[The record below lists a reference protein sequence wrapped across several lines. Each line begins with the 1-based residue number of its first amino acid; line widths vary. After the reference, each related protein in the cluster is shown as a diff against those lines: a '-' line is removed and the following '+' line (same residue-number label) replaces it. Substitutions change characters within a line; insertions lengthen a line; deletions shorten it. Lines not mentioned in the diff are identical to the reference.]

1 MLRDPIQRSPMQ
13 WAGQETAP
21 RLASHVD
28 PKLVRLSLTDRCDLA
43 CVYCRPHRH
52 DGYTDDKLSLSEWA
66 IVLAGL
72 RDAGIERVRITGGE
86 PLLSASIVP
95 FVRLVSGFGF
105 KDIALTTNAT
115 QLAELA
121 KELRDAGLHR
131 LTVSLDTLLPDRF
144 ARLTRGGDLGP
155 VLRGIDRAL
164 EVGFRDT
171 KLNTV
176 VVRGENDTELEDIVR
191 FAWARSITPRFLEIM
206 KIGEGASLQHQL
218 VTMREIRE
226 RLSPLLGKD
235 TPLRDAERGPAR
247 YVHAAPHHKSPEGF
261 VARVGFI
268 SGTSDTYCLDCDR
281 LRVSSDG
288 MVRPCLAK
296 NEGVMIAR
304 SGSLDAALVVETIRE
319 AWKHKPDGT
328 TFKGCTEESASE
340 VSIRAIGG

>member
-1 MLRDPIQRSPMQ
+1 MSSLPRDGRFERQEEGLQEGCVTNKTKGFTLKKLPMLRDPIQRSPMQ

-115 QLAELA
+115 QLAALA

-176 VVRGENDTELEDIVR
+176 
-191 FAWARSITPRFLEIM
+191 A
-206 KIGEGASLQHQL
+206 GA
-218 VTMREIRE
+218 
-226 RLSPLLGKD
+226 
-235 TPLRDAERGPAR
+235 
-247 YVHAAPHHKSPEGF
+247 
-261 VARVGFI
+261 
-268 SGTSDTYCLDCDR
+268 
-281 LRVSSDG
+281 
-288 MVRPCLAK
+288 
-296 NEGVMIAR
+296 
-304 SGSLDAALVVETIRE
+304 
-319 AWKHKPDGT
+319 
-328 TFKGCTEESASE
+328 
-340 VSIRAIGG
+340 